1 MKSTETWFYI
11 KNGMLYKHTE
21 NDGYAFMRNG
31 PEEKDV
37 CLGTV
42 QDAAVK
48 YPVELNK
55 AQGKAN
61 AIR

>member
-37 CLGTV
+37 CLCTI
-42 QDAAVK
+42 QEAAIK
-48 YPVELNK
+48 YPNELNE
-55 AQGKAN
+55 AYGGRN
-61 AIR
+61 ALR